1 MVATTIKVIQGLLV
15 ITLVLLLRIY
25 RLVLSP
31 LLGQRCRF
39 EPSCSRYAEQAL
51 QHFGVVRGS
60 LKAAARLG
68 RCHPFHPGGYDPLLP
83 TSKRE
88 TSNG

>member
-1 MVATTIKVIQGLLV
+1 MVATTMKRMQCLLV
-15 ITLVLLLRIY
+15 AALVLLLRIY

-51 QHFGVVRGS
+51 RHFGIVRGS

-68 RCHPFHPGGYDPLLP
+68 RCHPYHPGGFDPVLP

-88 TSNG
+88 PSNG